1 MRFNYSP
8 DRAPEKYTQLISDLT
23 HIYHNKPEKEFL
35 HAVEEWFETKDESKI
50 NVLSGGTVTSENLN
64 PLVEMSIENS
74 NAGLSFTPI
83 FIINGYQF
91 PDKYDRED
99 ILFFIDELIEDDEI

>member
-1 MRFNYSP
+1 MRFNYFS
-8 DRAPEKYTQLISDLT
+8 DRTHDKYTQLISDLT
-23 HIYHNKPEKEFL
+23 HIYHNKPEKDFL
-35 HAVEEWFETKDESKI
+35 HAVETWFETKDESKI
-50 NVLSGGTVTSENLN
+50 NALSGGVPTTENLN
-64 PLVEMSIENS
+64 PLVEMSVENS

-99 ILFFIDELIEDDEI
+99 LLFFIDELIDDEEI